1 MLQAGPDPLA
11 CVSMLLRL
19 PSSPARPFLHKLLN
33 AGLEAADPYQALIK
47 TVSLNGASLRVGQ
60 QHLIFP
66 TPKEWLQS
74 GPVRHPQE
82 WRKH

>member
-60 QHLIFP
+60 RTFDLSH
-66 TPKEWLQS
+66 TKRVVAVGAGKAS
-74 GPVRHPQE
+74 ARMAH
-82 WRKH
+82 